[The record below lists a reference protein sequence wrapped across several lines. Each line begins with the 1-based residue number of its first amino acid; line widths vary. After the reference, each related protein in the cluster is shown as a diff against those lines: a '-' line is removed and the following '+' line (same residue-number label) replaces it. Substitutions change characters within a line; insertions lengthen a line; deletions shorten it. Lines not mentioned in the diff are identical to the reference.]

1 MCWCLAFVGSAPLF
15 FTFESGRFQF
25 PSREAMCLIT
35 FEDDTAFII
44 FSNVF
49 YIATPFAVITVYCVK
64 VFRTVLRSN
73 RVFSHKNNPRRH
85 RPNVEEA
92 KVTQTLAM
100 VLLGFASCWL
110 PLYIMDFKSKENTLA
125 RHGHLAIAFLLYYY
139 YVFIAM
145 NKHFRRQCRQFY
157 KYVKSFASNIRT
169 FIAKLN
175 GAIW

>member
-1 MCWCLAFVGSAPLF
+1 MPNTVTSLSYDRWVFGKRFSSLQGFGVYKFAVVSLFTNNCVIINNNCSKSIFLRRETWKVFTKNKNLINIVMCWCLAFVGSAPLF

-49 YIATPFAVITVYCVK
+49 YIATPFAIITVYCVK

-92 KVTQTLAM
+92 KVT
-100 VLLGFASCWL
+100 
-110 PLYIMDFKSKENTLA
+110 
-125 RHGHLAIAFLLYYY
+125 
-139 YVFIAM
+139 
-145 NKHFRRQCRQFY
+145 
-157 KYVKSFASNIRT
+157 
-169 FIAKLN
+169 
-175 GAIW
+175 